1 MRERHPQSFQL
12 SAAGQQFSLQLVLLR
27 LDSLRL
33 CLQTGQLHCTQKNHK
48 QGCLKSTLGDQSL
61 HHQQKKAVII
71 KGKLQW
77 LLLLLL
83 LYSPEGI
90 QRLKVKLITRHTN
103 CIGLTIKHE
112 LFTHLLKLLMTVV
125 AGWRQKERIK
135 NVSVS
140 GSQCWKLAPYNGT
153 IHRPF
158 SSVRVSSCS
167 LRWTISMRRRSSQCA
182 PCRLRLQQSAHTLT
196 LQAGDAYSKW
206 L

>member
-27 LDSLRL
+27 LDSLRF
-33 CLQTGQLHCTQKNHK
+33 CLQTGQLHCTQKNHT

-71 KGKLQW
+71 KGKLQYL

-83 LYSPEGI
+83 LYSLTGI

-103 CIGLTIKHE
+103 CIGLTIKHK

-125 AGWRQKERIK
+125 AG
-135 NVSVS
+135 
-140 GSQCWKLAPYNGT
+140 GSRHDDRK
-153 IHRPF
+153 RE
-158 SSVRVSSCS
+158 
-167 LRWTISMRRRSSQCA
+167 
-182 PCRLRLQQSAHTLT
+182 
-196 LQAGDAYSKW
+196 
-206 L
+206 

>member
-1 MRERHPQSFQL
+1 MQALTVTTLSYVVKKRLDLLYHYWGPCWCSAHERAPPAELPAQCGWPAVQP
-12 SAAGQQFSLQLVLLR
+12 AAGPSETGFSP
-27 LDSLRL
+27 SLSSNW
-33 CLQTGQLHCTQKNHK
+33 TVALHTKNHK

-112 LFTHLLKLLMTVV
+112 LFTHLLKPLMTVV
-125 AGWRQKERIK
+125 AG
-135 NVSVS
+135 
-140 GSQCWKLAPYNGT
+140 GSRHEDRK
-153 IHRPF
+153 RE
-158 SSVRVSSCS
+158 
-167 LRWTISMRRRSSQCA
+167 
-182 PCRLRLQQSAHTLT
+182 
-196 LQAGDAYSKW
+196 
-206 L
+206 